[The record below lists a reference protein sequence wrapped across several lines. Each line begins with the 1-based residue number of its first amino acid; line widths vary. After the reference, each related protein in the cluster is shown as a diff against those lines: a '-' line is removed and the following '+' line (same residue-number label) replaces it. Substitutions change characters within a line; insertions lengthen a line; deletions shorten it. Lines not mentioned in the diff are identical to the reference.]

1 MKALPSGRSL
11 VAKNDNNLL
20 KTNFRSMLILL
31 LFYAGG
37 EICYSQVQI
46 VYVLSGIF

>member
-1 MKALPSGRSL
+1 
-11 VAKNDNNLL
+11 
-20 KTNFRSMLILL
+20 MLILL

-46 VYVLSGIF
+46 VYVLSDIFLEVVDSTKVFLLLELDQIHF